1 MRKRMRK
8 RVSQHFLEKDFLF
21 KLGDLFI
28 DKWVTICIVKLENRP
43 FHVAMATTQVKELK
57 NDIFKVFF
65 LDSDFRNGIS
75 NY

>member
-28 DKWVTICIVKLENRP
+28 DKWVTICIVKFENRLSMLP
-43 FHVAMATTQVKELK
+43 WQQLK
-57 NDIFKVFF
+57 LRSSKMTFFKVFF